1 MEFRQLCIL
10 PDANVWIKTGLLSDS
25 LGFALSYYCGSM
37 GVRLGLP
44 EVVEREIHRN
54 ALRLGR
60 ESCGR
65 IRDSY
70 RRLRLFGFATPIKTP
85 SDAEIEQHVAGRLAE
100 LEPYI
105 ERVPFTLEHARG
117 ALDRVLDQSPPNSAN
132 NQQFKDS
139 AIWEAALALCTRYA
153 VRLVTADKAFYANQI
168 YSQGLPDRLLAD
180 IAGEFDLVTYSD
192 LESLLVAVQE
202 TSTVPN
208 YSEVARRITA
218 TIQPEVERVSEE
230 RGLTIRS
237 TLDTRLNALPT
248 ADGDVLALGF
258 QARFL
263 AAAAVG
269 DPTGE
274 GRSTDVIVKGSCSLL
289 VREGELE
296 LHEVRL
302 SEVTLDD
309 GLVAQAILLGNP
321 SREETT

>member
-1 MEFRQLCIL
+1 MEFRQICIL

-25 LGFALSYYCGSM
+25 LGFALAYYCGSM

-70 RRLRLFGFATPIKTP
+70 RRLRLFGFATPINTP
-85 SDAEIEQHVAGRLAE
+85 SDAEIEQYVAGRLAE
-100 LEPYI
+100 LDPYI

-139 AIWEAALALCTRYA
+139 AIWEAALTLCTRFA

-168 YSQGLPDRLLAD
+168 YTQGLPDRLLAD
-180 IAGEFDLVTYSD
+180 IADLDLVPYPD
-192 LESLLVAVQE
+192 LETLLVAVQE

-218 TIQPEVERVSEE
+218 TIQPDVEKATEE

-248 ADGDVLALGF
+248 AEVNVLAVGF
-258 QARFL
+258 HARFL
-263 AAAAVG
+263 AAQEVG
-269 DPTGE
+269 DRTGE
-274 GRSTDVIVKGSCSLL
+274 DRSTDVIVKGSCSLL

-296 LHEVRL
+296 LREVRL
-302 SEVTLDD
+302 SEITLDD
-309 GLVAQAILLGNP
+309 GLAPQAILLISP
-321 SREETT
+321 SKEETT